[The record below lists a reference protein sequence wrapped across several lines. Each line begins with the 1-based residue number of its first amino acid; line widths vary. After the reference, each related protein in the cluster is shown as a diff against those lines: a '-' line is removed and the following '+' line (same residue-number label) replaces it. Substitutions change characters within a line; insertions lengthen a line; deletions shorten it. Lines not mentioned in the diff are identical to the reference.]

1 MSENKFEEMSTL
13 SEQRKKEVLADLE
26 QSKAIHNEN
35 RPATDVYAKS
45 KHKDGETGVETP
57 TEASVEEAKRW
68 VDEENQR

>member
-13 SEQRKKEVLADLE
+13 SEQRKKEIVADLE
-26 QSKAIHNEN
+26 QAKEINHEE

-45 KHKDGETGVETP
+45 EEKDSETGVETP
-57 TEASVEEAKRW
+57 TEQSVEEAKQW